1 MDIIS
6 RLPGKSN
13 ITNKIPIRIF
23 KNKMKKKAIVAKFII
38 VIVYD

>member
-13 ITNKIPIRIF
+13 ITNKIPIKIL
-23 KNKMKKKAIVAKFII
+23 KNKMKKKL
-38 VIVYD
+38 